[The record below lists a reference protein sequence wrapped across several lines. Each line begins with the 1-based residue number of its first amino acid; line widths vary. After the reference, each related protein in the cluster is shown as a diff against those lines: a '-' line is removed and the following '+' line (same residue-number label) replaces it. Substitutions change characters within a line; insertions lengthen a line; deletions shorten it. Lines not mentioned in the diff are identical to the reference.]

1 MRVWTHSALV
11 LSCVTTVMC
20 LHHAC
25 AYKSSKSLCGDKPEN
40 VSIEQQVE
48 PRCANHG
55 KESRKAASWT
65 GRVSLHKPLEGSER
79 LLYVG
84 FVTTHMHRQFTGLL
98 RQTRLDPLNTGYL
111 TCKQVF
117 QLTTEGYVGQMAGTI
132 KAKPING
139 CLLQSVWLEPA
150 EFCSCEQNTFL
161 IYHIVCL
168 IWELDCLAKV
178 HLLDLVSCK

>member
-132 KAKPING
+132 KAING